1 VKDTPLAVNQQSGV
15 AMNSTATSLWE
26 RQPQA
31 QISLWKALDFFEAA
45 YRARNLSPHTIAWYR
60 GRLRP
65 FITNLEGRLDREPV
79 LADLDIGG
87 FRLFILEKQSE
98 GKYRD
103 HRFKNPSSEPPSA
116 GHVHGFYR
124 AVRGFS
130 SWLFDEGLMPVN
142 VMATLKLPK
151 LDEKELQPLTEVEEL
166 KLLNAYSEL
175 KPGECRDKALFMLML
190 STGLRRAEV
199 LRLRAAEVN
208 IDEGFI
214 TVWGKGK
221 KQRSIPFGHKVGWVL
236 QRYSLLHRSAVA
248 APNVEEFFLTRD
260 GLPMTVAC
268 FEMIFKRAR
277 RRTGITRL
285 HPHLLRHTY
294 GTRSS
299 ELGIP
304 TLTLQRFMG
313 HSQPKVTERYSH
325 VATSE
330 RLKRERSYDHLDGL
344 ELRVRRPPR

>member
-1 VKDTPLAVNQQSGV
+1 MKDTLLGVNQQSGV
-15 AMNSTATSLWE
+15 AMNNTATTLWE

-31 QISLWKALDFFEAA
+31 RISLWKALDFFGAA
-45 YRARNLSPHTIAWYR
+45 YRARNLSPHTIAWYKQ
-60 GRLRP
+60 RLTP
-65 FITNLEGRLDREPV
+65 FVSNLEGRLEREPT
-79 LADLDIGG
+79 LADLDIAG
-87 FRLFILEKQSE
+87 FRFFILEKQAE

-103 HRFKNPSSEPPSA
+103 HRFKRPSEEPPSA
-116 GHVHGFYR
+116 GHIHGFYR

-130 SWLFDEGLMPVN
+130 SWLFDEGLVPVN
-142 VMATLKLPK
+142 IMASLKLPK
-151 LDEKELQPLTEVEEL
+151 LEEKELQPLTTAEEL

-190 STGLRRAEV
+190 STGLRRAEI
-199 LRLRAAEVN
+199 LRLKAAAVN

-236 QRYSLLHRSAVA
+236 QRYTLLHRPEPAT
-248 APNVEEFFLTRD
+248 PNVGEFFLNRD
-260 GLPMTVAC
+260 GYPMTVAS
-268 FEMIFKRAR
+268 FEMTFKRAAKK
-277 RRTGITRL
+277 TDIPRL

-313 HSQPKVTERYSH
+313 HSQPSVTERYSH
-325 VATSE
+325 VATNE

-344 ELRVRRPPR
+344 DLRVRRPPR